1 MAIAL
6 ARGAPSFIISSSWFI
21 GASGVAP
28 FASFLTLRKFGK
40 LIIHHLVKSVAIY
53 FHELFLNR
61 LQAPAFPSEVGPR
74 GTLSSLK
81 AASSF
86 HVLEHG
92 KFQYGSQIR
101 EHCSQATKLGP
112 GSRKL
117 SRDNVAQVGQ
127 SQLAGIQK
135 AGFRSVSLSAVP
147 FRLDSSFV
155 SRILKGPWGFLQ
167 LWGHK
172 RCVRRD
178 RLGALIQSFR
188 KKVDSFL
195 ARAQ

>member
-6 ARGAPSFIISSSWFI
+6 ARGACSFIVSSSWFV

-28 FASFLTLRKFGK
+28 FASFLALRNFGK
-40 LIIHHLVKSVAIY
+40 LIARHLVKSVAIY
-53 FHELFLNR
+53 FRELFLNR
-61 LQAPAFPSEVGPR
+61 LQAPAFPSEMGPR
-74 GTLSSLK
+74 GALSTLK

-92 KFQYGSQIR
+92 KLQYGSQIR
-101 EHCSQATKLGP
+101 EHCSQATKFGP

-135 AGFRSVSLSAVP
+135 AGFDSISLLAVSLR
-147 FRLDSSFV
+147 FNSSFV
-155 SRILKGPWGFLQ
+155 SGVLEGPW
-167 LWGHK
+167 
-172 RCVRRD
+172 
-178 RLGALIQSFR
+178 SFP
-188 KKVDSFL
+188 
-195 ARAQ
+195 